1 MPGPRHEPLPHREAA
16 DRLAR
21 VAPHVARWI
30 ERLLA
35 AHEPPLTVAQLLAL
49 EAAEEGIVGAQLAE
63 RAAVSPAAVS
73 QLLTGLEDAGLVA
86 RVRASDDRRRQRL
99 VLTVAGRRTLRS
111 VRETLA
117 RGLLPLVSVLRRTEA
132 ESLAA
137 ALAVLA
143 PAVGA
148 TPPPRRPPRPS
159 HPPRT
164 PRRR

>member
-1 MPGPRHEPLPHREAA
+1 M
-16 DRLAR
+16 
-21 VAPHVARWI
+21 APHVARWI

>member
-1 MPGPRHEPLPHREAA
+1 
-16 DRLAR
+16 